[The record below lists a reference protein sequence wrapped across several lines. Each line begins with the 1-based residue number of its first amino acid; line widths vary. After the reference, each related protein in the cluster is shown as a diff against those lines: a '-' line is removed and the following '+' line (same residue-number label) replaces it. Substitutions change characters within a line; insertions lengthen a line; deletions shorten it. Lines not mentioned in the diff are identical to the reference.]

1 MGAMKD
7 ELMNE
12 YLTQH
17 EKKHWMDII
26 TRRGWIV
33 IGIGIALAV
42 LAFSH
47 ATRDVCWVGLD
58 LVSCEALIAEV
69 TK

>member
-7 ELMNE
+7 AMLDD
-12 YLTQH
+12 YYATH
-17 EKKHWMDII
+17 GTKHWTDII

-33 IGIGIALAV
+33 IGISIALAV
-42 LAFSH
+42 FAFSYL
-47 ATRDVCWVGLD
+47 TRDVCWVGLD
-58 LVSCEALIAEV
+58 IVSCEALIAEV

>member
-1 MGAMKD
+1 M
-7 ELMNE
+7 
-12 YLTQH
+12 
-17 EKKHWMDII
+17 KKHWTDII

-33 IGIGIALAV
+33 IGIGVVLAV

-58 LVSCEALIAEV
+58 IVSCEALIAEV

>member
-1 MGAMKD
+1 M
-7 ELMNE
+7 
-12 YLTQH
+12 T
-17 EKKHWMDII
+17 KHWTDII

-33 IGIGIALAV
+33 IGIGIFLIALAI
-42 LAFSH
+42 SY

-58 LVSCEALIAEV
+58 IVSCEALIAEV

>member
-1 MGAMKD
+1 M
-7 ELMNE
+7 
-12 YLTQH
+12 T
-17 EKKHWMDII
+17 KHWTDII

-42 LAFSH
+42 LAFSYL
-47 ATRDVCWVGLD
+47 TRDVCWVGLD
-58 LVSCEALIAEV
+58 IVSCEALIAEV

>member
-1 MGAMKD
+1 MPSQESGMGVVV
-7 ELMNE
+7 E
-12 YLTQH
+12 QV
-17 EKKHWMDII
+17 KKHWMDII

-47 ATRDVCWVGLD
+47 ATRDFCWVGLD
-58 LVSCEALIAEV
+58 IVSCEALIAEV